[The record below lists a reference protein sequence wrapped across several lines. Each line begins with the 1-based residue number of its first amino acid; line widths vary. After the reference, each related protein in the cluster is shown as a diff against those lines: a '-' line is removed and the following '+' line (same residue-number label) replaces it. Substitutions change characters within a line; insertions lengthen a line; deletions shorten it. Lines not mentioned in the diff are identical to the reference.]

1 MKDLWLKLS
10 LRWKLQIG
18 FMAVAMITTV
28 YNRWIAANELDTIID
43 IVAQKSNDTNLINT
57 LEQEYSA
64 FLTSSIW
71 DTLLQFTIQFFIIAI
86 VARLFVEP
94 IIELIKSL
102 EAVES
107 GDLTKKVQVHSKDEI
122 GQLEQHFNIMLT
134 KLNSILV
141 NVDKSTVH
149 MSQSAFQIAAISK
162 EIEDMSASE
171 KDNERAIEQATNEVT
186 ELANDVS
193 QLAQKA
199 KQNSEQV
206 EKQAKT
212 SIGSLAESVEQLE
225 QMSLEIG
232 KTSNQVEDIVSFS
245 QTINGILSTIKEIAE
260 QTNLL
265 ALNAA
270 IEAAR
275 AGEQGRGFAV
285 VADEV
290 RNLAARS
297 QASAEEISNILT
309 ELSSKVTTAQS
320 SMSSLVS
327 SIGVSQ
333 QQLNKTATQVNEMQQ
348 DVESTYDLNQQIESA
363 SQSQLMSFDELI
375 KQLGSLFTTLSE
387 NTVKISNSANISTS
401 LNQLTDNL
409 HNQLS
414 GLSIDKSVETEPV
427 LSNGSSRRKS
437 KRVKGHNLVSIHTE
451 SGRVEGLS
459 NDISESGLGIMTSQ
473 PLPSSSYF
481 QVELKLPN
489 KQLDSYKRQEPVLI
503 PAQLAWQRNNGNQ
516 HLAGLKFSELSASQM
531 QAIKDSIQFYQ

>member
-18 FMAVAMITTV
+18 FMAVAMITTI

-43 IVAQKSNDTNLINT
+43 IVAQKSNDANLLNI

-107 GDLTKKVQVHSKDEI
+107 GDLTQKVQVHSKDEI

-225 QMSLEIG
+225 QMSLEVG
-232 KTSNQVEDIVSFS
+232 ETSNQVEDIVSFS

-285 VADEV
+285 VAGEV

-297 QASAEEISNILT
+297 QTSAEEISNILT

-320 SMSSLVS
+320 SMSNLVS

-363 SQSQLMSFDELI
+363 SQSQLKSFDELI

-401 LNQLTDNL
+401 LNQLTENL
-409 HNQLS
+409 HKQLS
-414 GLSIDKSVETEPV
+414 GLNIDKSVETEPAIT
-427 LSNGSSRRKS
+427 NGSSRRKK
-437 KRVKGHNLVSIHTE
+437 KRVKGHNLISIHTE
-451 SGRVEGLS
+451 AGRVEGLS
-459 NDISESGLGIMTSQ
+459 NDISESGLGVMTSQ
-473 PLPSSSYF
+473 PLPKSSYF
-481 QVELKLPN
+481 QVELKLPK
-489 KQLDSYKRQEPVLI
+489 KQLDSYKQQEPVLV
-503 PAQLAWQRNNGNQ
+503 PAQLAWQHNNGNQ

>member
-18 FMAVAMITTV
+18 FMAVAMITTI

-43 IVAQKSNDTNLINT
+43 IVSQNSDDTALLKT
-57 LEQEYSA
+57 LEQEYA
-64 FLTSSIW
+64 VFLTSSIW

-134 KLNSILV
+134 KLNSILL

-162 EIEDMSASE
+162 EIEDMSTSE

-186 ELANDVS
+186 ALANDVS

-212 SIGSLAESVEQLE
+212 SIDSLASSVQQLE
-225 QMSLEIG
+225 QMSLEVG
-232 KTSNQVEDIVSFS
+232 DTSNQVEDIVSFS
-245 QTINGILSTIKEIAE
+245 QTINRILSTIKEIAE

-297 QASAEEISNILT
+297 QTSAEEISNILT

-320 SMSSLVS
+320 SMLNLVS

-333 QQLNKTATQVNEMQQ
+333 QQLNKTTTQVNEMQQ
-348 DVESTYDLNQQIESA
+348 DVENTYHLNQQIESA
-363 SQSQLMSFDELI
+363 SQSQLMSFDQLI
-375 KQLGSLFTTLSE
+375 KQLDSLFTTLSD

-401 LNQLTDNL
+401 LNQLTENL
-409 HNQLS
+409 HDQLS
-414 GLSIDKSVETEPV
+414 GLTIDKSMDTEPV
-427 LSNGSSRRKS
+427 STNGSSRRKK
-437 KRVKGHNLVSIHTE
+437 KRVKGHNLISIHTDV
-451 SGRVEGLS
+451 GRVEGLS

-473 PLPSSSYF
+473 PLPNSSYF
-481 QVELKLPN
+481 QVELKLPK
-489 KQLDSYKRQEPVLI
+489 KQLDSYKQQQPVLI
-503 PAQLAWQRNNGNQ
+503 PANLAWQRNNGSQ
-516 HLAGLKFSELSASQM
+516 HIAGLKFSELSASQM

>member
-1 MKDLWLKLS
+1 MKELWLKLS

-28 YNRWIAANELDTIID
+28 YNRWIAANELDTIIE
-43 IVAQKSNDTNLINT
+43 IVSNKSDNAELIAQ
-57 LEQEYSA
+57 LEQEYA
-64 FLTSSIW
+64 VFLTSSIW
-71 DTLLQFTIQFFIIAI
+71 DTVLQFAVQFFIIAI

-94 IIELIKSL
+94 ILELIKSL
-102 EAVES
+102 EAVEG

-122 GQLEQHFNIMLT
+122 GQLEQHFNVMLS

-171 KDNERAIEQATNEVT
+171 QENERAIEQATHEVT

-193 QLAQKA
+193 NLAQKA
-199 KQNSEQV
+199 KSNSEQV
-206 EKQAKT
+206 EKQARV
-212 SIGSLAESVEQLE
+212 SIASLAESVDQLE

-232 KTSNQVEDIVSFS
+232 DTSSQVEDIVSFS
-245 QTINGILSTIKEIAE
+245 QTIHGILSTIKEIAE

-290 RNLAARS
+290 RSLAARS
-297 QASAEEISNILT
+297 QGSAEEISNILT
-309 ELSSKVTTAQS
+309 ELSVKVTTAQS
-320 SMSSLVS
+320 SMSNLVS
-327 SIGVSQ
+327 SIDVSQ
-333 QQLNKTATQVNEMQQ
+333 QQLNKTSTQVNEMQQ
-348 DVESTYDLNQQIESA
+348 DVESTYNLNQQIESA
-363 SQSQLMSFDELI
+363 SQSQLVSFDELI
-375 KQLGSLFTTLSE
+375 KQLNSLFKTLSD

-414 GLSIDKSVETEPV
+414 GLNIDKSVEPDLTTI
-427 LSNGSSRRKS
+427 NGNSRRKK
-437 KRVKGHNLVSIHTE
+437 KRVKGHNLISLHTN

-473 PLPSSSYF
+473 ALPNDSTF
-481 QVELKLPN
+481 EVELKLPK
-489 KQLDSYKRQEPVLI
+489 KQLQSYKQQQPILI
-503 PAQLAWQRNNGNQ
+503 PAELAWQHSKGNQ
-516 HLAGLKFSELSASQM
+516 HYAGLKFNQLSASQM